1 MSAIEHHFISGAPQ
15 GSPPLAVSTGGFVI
29 ARGILPIRYDN
40 PRARIPEGIE
50 QQTALVLTHV
60 QQLLKQ
66 AGVEQSQIV
75 TIEISLANL
84 SRDFERMDR
93 VYRTIF
99 DARAGP
105 ARSCIGVSELPEGAL
120 IQINFLASS
129 SISR

>member
-1 MSAIEHHFISGAPQ
+1 
-15 GSPPLAVSTGGFVI
+15 VI

-50 QQTALVLTHV
+50 QQTALVMAHV

-75 TIEISLANL
+75 TIDIALANF
-84 SRDFERMDR
+84 SRDFERMDG

-99 DARAGP
+99 DMHPGP

-120 IQINFLASS
+120 IQLGFMAA
-129 SISR
+129 R